1 VIAKARMACSVDLVK
16 LKSVPPFRVDAT
28 KEYTIKANQSETV
41 VTASSA
47 FEAASKFAFCA
58 KESGCLDS
66 TAADTVHV
74 VDTVSQDIRALEGD
88 ENPQVELNYVEK
100 KWEPSLQD
108 FTTEFVSDVGSIV
121 GLLVELCPCQMKD
134 NLKELCSTK
143 LTQL

>member
-1 VIAKARMACSVDLVK
+1 MACSVDLVK

-47 FEAASKFAFCA
+47 FEAANKFAFCA

-74 VDTVSQDIRALEGD
+74 VDTVSQDRYVYDIRALEGD

-108 FTTEFVSDVGSIV
+108 FTTEFVSDVGSTVNSNIDA
-121 GLLVELCPCQMKD
+121 QHAND
-134 NLKELCSTK
+134 RI
-143 LTQL
+143 